1 VWVWSTILG
10 LTLCLAALL
19 LRSHRRP
26 VIRSAASGLSLF
38 AGAAAVILSL
48 AVALDGYASPGMW
61 VLGLNAIALLGAGT
75 WMVVRGPEQL
85 RVSAAIG
92 VGMLA
97 AAVGLID
104 VPVFLHPVVLA
115 VLPGAA
121 IRALAI
127 AAIGLGVDAAALG
140 CALYAR
146 EAPSTAEREQALSL
160 GPGRGWIPPG
170 EI

>member
-1 VWVWSTILG
+1 MI
-10 LTLCLAALL
+10 
-19 LRSHRRP
+19 
-26 VIRSAASGLSLF
+26 
-38 AGAAAVILSL
+38 AGAAATALAL
-48 AVALDGYASPGMW
+48 AVALDINAAPGTW
-61 VLGLNAIALLGAGT
+61 VLGLNAIALVSAGT
-75 WMVVRGPEQL
+75 WIVVRGAEPL
-85 RVSAAIG
+85 RVGAAMG

-97 AAVGLID
+97 AAVGLVV

-115 VLPGAA
+115 VLPATA

-160 GPGRGWIPPG
+160 GPARGWIPPG
-170 EI
+170 ET